1 MNEDKNKDL
10 QKRTDLKSFF
20 VKLVSISIAIVI
32 VINLVF
38 NLIFSERLEKLDK
51 ILLLNKNEFR
61 NEIKNKLRSELK
73 DGLNKENMINE
84 EDKMLFYKIYL
95 KLKKEFETI
104 DKSQL

>member
-1 MNEDKNKDL
+1 MNEDRNKDL
-10 QKRTDLKSFF
+10 QKQTDLKNFF
-20 VKLVSISIAIVI
+20 IKLVSICIAIVI
-32 VINLVF
+32 VLNLAF

-51 ILLLNKNEFR
+51 ILLLDKKEFR